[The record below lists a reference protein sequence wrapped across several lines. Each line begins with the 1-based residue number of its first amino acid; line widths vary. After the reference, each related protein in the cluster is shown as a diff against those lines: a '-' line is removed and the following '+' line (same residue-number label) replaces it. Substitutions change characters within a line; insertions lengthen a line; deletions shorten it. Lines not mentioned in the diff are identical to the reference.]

1 MKEKTEKFERLA
13 EKRITEVVKKLR
25 LVGNLANKNNY
36 NYTDEHVKQIIETID
51 NEVKLLKNR
60 FREENTNDEFTFS
73 FKNKSK

>member
-1 MKEKTEKFERLA
+1 
-13 EKRITEVVKKLR
+13 